1 MDLVSA
7 NIGVVEQSLFS
18 RILTKIG
25 IAILA
30 IALFDLLFVNW
41 WILKKSKVSKDE
53 ANPASQVVNKA
64 DSDTIREITSTP
76 SPTPSTS
83 PTSSSKSTTQSSP
96 IVKTETVIE
105 KQTQT
110 IVQTAQKEIFVPLG
124 QGSTNSSSFADLLV
138 EPWPSGTKI
147 SFWAVWTM
155 VCVCF
160 SITVSVLT
168 IGEDWVVDF
177 EELVGEVEG
186 VGDGVEVISL
196 IVSESAL
203 LTT

>member
-1 MDLVSA
+1 
-7 NIGVVEQSLFS
+7 
-18 RILTKIG
+18 
-25 IAILA
+25 
-30 IALFDLLFVNW
+30 
-41 WILKKSKVSKDE
+41 
-53 ANPASQVVNKA
+53 
-64 DSDTIREITSTP
+64 
-76 SPTPSTS
+76 
-83 PTSSSKSTTQSSP
+83 
-96 IVKTETVIE
+96 
-105 KQTQT
+105 
-110 IVQTAQKEIFVPLG
+110 
-124 QGSTNSSSFADLLV
+124 
-138 EPWPSGTKI
+138 
-147 SFWAVWTM
+147 M